1 MKISTKGRYGLRAL
15 VDLALNSCGG
25 PVSLIQVAERQK
37 LSLNYLEQMFSNL
50 RKAGIVKSQKGAKGG
65 YVLAGKPE
73 EIRVG
78 DVLTVLE
85 GPFSVVD
92 DIRPPEERDAI
103 QRAIH
108 ELVWAP
114 INEAVNGY
122 LNELTLAELIG
133 QEQSGEQDCEFW
145 AGL

>member
-25 PVSLIQVAERQK
+25 PVSLIQVAERQE
-37 LSLNYLEQMFSNL
+37 LSLNYLEQMFSSL

-65 YVLAGKPE
+65 YILAAKPE
-73 EIRVG
+73 EILVG

-85 GPFSVVD
+85 GPFSIVD
-92 DIRPPEERDAI
+92 DARPARERDAI

-108 ELVWAP
+108 ELVWRP
-114 INEAVNGY
+114 IDESVNGY
-122 LNELTLAELIG
+122 LNQLTLAELIC
-133 QEQSGEQDCEFW
+133 QEQSGELDM
-145 AGL
+145 